1 MQITICLL
9 VFLFMVISFSM
20 NKIPMALTSM
30 IGMLVLVISGCVD
43 SKTAL
48 GNIGSNTVIT
58 MIAMFVIAAGL
69 NRTQMV
75 HHLSKMVYKVTK
87 GSFTKVLAG

>member
-9 VFLFMVISFSM
+9 VFLFMVVSFSM

-69 NRTQMV
+69 N
-75 HHLSKMVYKVTK
+75 LS
-87 GSFTKVLAG
+87 LIHI